1 MVEAGGQEGS
11 ECITGAQGWK
21 GTKFLFSIIRGQ
33 QKRPKT
39 DKSKSSNI
47 LILFRDMD

>member
-1 MVEAGGQEGS
+1 MEGGGQEGH

-21 GTKFLFSIIRGQ
+21 RTKFLSSLIRGQ

-47 LILFRDMD
+47 FILLRDMD